1 MGTTLLDGSWLNI
14 CISSVV
20 ATMIVIQTSRFV
32 SITCDE
38 IMTMESVLWIFI
50 HAYVIQN

>member
-1 MGTTLLDGSWLNI
+1 MGTTLLDGS
-14 CISSVV
+14 CISVV
-20 ATMIVIQTSRFV
+20 ATMIVIQTSRFI

-38 IMTMESVLWIFI
+38 IMTMESVLWISI